1 MEHKHASVLR
11 RGPLELRFQPSM
23 NQRRQPDPQDKALFD
38 TVIRLTLVILVL
50 GQAAA
55 GRTETDIWG
64 HMSIGLDMLA
74 SRSFLWVDPY
84 SFTHDQVWVN
94 HEWLWD
100 LTTAAIFKAG
110 GLPGLL
116 LFRAALAAAVLAV
129 VERTTRG
136 VPPAVRTAAIVMVG
150 LACIGQWRSTRPQT
164 ATLAIYALVI
174 ADPTALWVPFVFL
187 LWANVHGG
195 WLFGLAAVWC
205 RATFV
210 RTPRAVGVAA
220 ASTLATLV
228 NPYGVGLW
236 TAIVEAMSR
245 GWSDLTEWQPVWR
258 LAAGGDALVLWLLV
272 AGASGM
278 LWIRVRHEASR
289 WIWVA
294 LALAAAAG
302 SRRLTALAGLTT
314 VVTLLPMWNPRA
326 EPVAVTWKPA
336 RRAFAALAIAASFAI
351 ALSWVVPTASCF
363 PPLPGWRTPEPD
375 AVAFLRRARVTRVVP
390 HFDYGEYAIYHLRD
404 RLQVAIDNR
413 RETVYSER
421 SVEENQ
427 RFMEGVDFA
436 YPDRIGADAV
446 WWPAASRT
454 VIDGLEQ
461 RGWFRRFEG
470 PRTVVLTRV
479 PGPLVR
485 GVDMPGT
492 PCFPN
497 P

>member
-1 MEHKHASVLR
+1 
-11 RGPLELRFQPSM
+11 M

-38 TVIRLTLVILVL
+38 TVIRLALVTLVL
-50 GQAAA
+50 GQATA
-55 GRTETDIWG
+55 GHTETDIWG

-74 SRSFLWVDPY
+74 SRGFLWTDPY

-100 LTTAAIFKAG
+100 LTTAAIFQAS
-110 GLPGLL
+110 GLPGLIV
-116 LFRAALAAAVLAV
+116 FRAALAATVLAV
-129 VERTTRG
+129 VERSTRA
-136 VPPAVRTAAIVMVG
+136 VPPAIRTAAIVMVG
-150 LACIGQWRSTRPQT
+150 LACIGQWRSTRPQI

-174 ADPTALWVPFVFL
+174 ADPTALWVPAVFL

-210 RTPRAVGVAA
+210 RTPRALGVAV
-220 ASTLATLV
+220 ASALATLV
-228 NPYGVGLW
+228 NPYGFRLW

-272 AGASGM
+272 AAATAT
-278 LWIRVRHEASR
+278 LWTRVRHDVSR
-289 WIWVA
+289 WVWVVV
-294 LALAAAAG
+294 ALAAAAG

-314 VVTLLPMWNPRA
+314 VVTLLPMWSSRV
-326 EPVAVTWKPA
+326 EPVAVTWTPA
-336 RRAFAALAIAASFAI
+336 RRAFAAVALAASLAM
-351 ALSWVVPTASCF
+351 AMYWVVPTAACF

-375 AVAFLRRARVTRVVP
+375 AVAFLRRVNVTRVVP
-390 HFDYGEYAIYHLRD
+390 HFDFGEYAIYHLRD
-404 RLQVAIDNR
+404 RLRVAIDNR
-413 RETVYSER
+413 RETVYSDR
-421 SVEENQ
+421 AVQENQ
-427 RFMEGVDFA
+427 RFMDGRDFA

-446 WWPAASRT
+446 WWPVSSRAI
-454 VIDGLEQ
+454 VEGLEQ
-461 RGWFRRFEG
+461 HGWIRRFEG
-470 PRTVVLTRV
+470 PRTVILMRT
-479 PGPLVR
+479 PGPIVR
-485 GVDMPGT
+485 GADVPGT

>member
-1 MEHKHASVLR
+1 MT
-11 RGPLELRFQPSM
+11 
-23 NQRRQPDPQDKALFD
+23 QRRQPDPQDKALFD
-38 TVIRLTLVILVL
+38 TVIRFMLVILVL
-50 GQAAA
+50 GQATA
-55 GRTETDIWG
+55 GHTETDIWG
-64 HMSIGLDMLA
+64 HMSIGLDMLR

-100 LTTAAIFKAG
+100 LTTAAIFRVS

-116 LFRAALAAAVLAV
+116 VFRAALAAAVLAV
-129 VERTTRG
+129 VERSTRG
-136 VPPAVRTAAIVMVG
+136 VPPGVRTAAIVMVG
-150 LACIGQWRSTRPQT
+150 LACIGQWRSTRPQI

-174 ADPTALWVPFVFL
+174 ADPTALWVPLVFV

-205 RATFV
+205 RAAFV
-210 RTPRAVGVAA
+210 RTPRPIGVAV
-220 ASTLATLV
+220 ASTVATLV
-228 NPYGVGLW
+228 NPYGVQLW
-236 TAIVEAMSR
+236 TAIFAAMVR

-258 LAAGGDALVLWLLV
+258 LAAGGDALVLWLVV
-272 AGASGM
+272 AAATAL
-278 LWIRVRHEASR
+278 LWTRVRHAASR
-289 WIWVA
+289 WLWAVV
-294 LALAAAAG
+294 ALAAAAG

-314 VVTLLPMWNPRA
+314 VVTLLPMWSPRA
-326 EPVAVTWKPA
+326 EPVVVTWNAP
-336 RRAFAALAIAASFAI
+336 RRAFAGAALAASLAT
-351 ALSWVVPTASCF
+351 ALFWVVPTAACF
-363 PPLPGWRTPEPD
+363 PPLPGWRTPESD
-375 AVAFLRRARVTRVVP
+375 AVAFLRRVNVNRVVP

-427 RFMEGVDFA
+427 RFMDGADFA

-446 WWPAASRT
+446 WWPVASRT
-454 VIDGLEQ
+454 VVDGLEQ
-461 RGWFRRFEG
+461 RGWIRRFEG
-470 PRTVVLTRV
+470 PRTVVLMRV

-485 GVDMPGT
+485 GMDMHGT